1 VILNPVSQG
10 SLEALVQA
18 KTNLGLR
25 GCRQKSED
33 WSSEAGVAMN
43 EVGSRRQDLSKTVDQ
58 QTAEHSERR
67 NPRDETQGA

>member
-1 VILNPVSQG
+1 LG
-10 SLEALVQA
+10 ALVQT

-33 WSSEAGVAMN
+33 WSFEVGVAMN
-43 EVGSRRQDLSKTVDQ
+43 EVGSRRRDLGKTVDP

-67 NPRDETQGA
+67 NPREETRGAWPVRVE